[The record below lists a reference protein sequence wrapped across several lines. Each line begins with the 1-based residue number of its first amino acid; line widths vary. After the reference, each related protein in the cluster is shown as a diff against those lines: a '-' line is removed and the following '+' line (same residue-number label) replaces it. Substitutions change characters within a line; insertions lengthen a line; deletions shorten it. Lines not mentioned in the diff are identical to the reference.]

1 MGLDTVELI
10 MRVEE
15 HFGIE
20 ISNAEAAKLETV
32 GLLHGYIVGELSQVG
47 RFNGDRDAVYAQLR
61 ELICNQLGIEPEEV
75 VPSARFVDDLG
86 AD

>member
-10 MRVEE
+10 MRIEK

-20 ISNAEAAKLETV
+20 IPNAEAPKLETV
-32 GLLHGYIVGELSQVG
+32 GLLHGYIVAELSRLG
-47 RFNGDRDAVYAQLR
+47 RFNGDRDEVYAQLR
-61 ELICNQLGIEPEEV
+61 ELICDQLGVEPEEV